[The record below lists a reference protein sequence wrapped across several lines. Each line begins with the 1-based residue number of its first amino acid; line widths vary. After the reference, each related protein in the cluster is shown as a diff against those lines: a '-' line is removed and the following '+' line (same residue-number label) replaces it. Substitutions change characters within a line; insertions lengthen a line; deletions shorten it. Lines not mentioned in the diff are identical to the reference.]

1 MKKPLIAFSIFVL
14 TSLGQIPGQGRG
26 ALRDQLVGTWR
37 LVSSTQ
43 RLIDGTTRPDPQT
56 GPHGQG
62 YLIYTDTGRVSAVV
76 ANPDRPRWQSMQTP
90 TSDDLRTA
98 FAGLVAYCGTFE
110 VNEAGKFVVH
120 HVEVDRMPN
129 ASGVDRKRFLAFS
142 GNQLILRAAPPL
154 PQGVTEMTI
163 VWEKVEK

>member
-1 MKKPLIAFSIFVL
+1 MKKLLAVLIFAL
-14 TSLGQIPGQGRG
+14 TALSHLSGQGRG
-26 ALRDQLVGTWR
+26 SLRDQLVGTWR

-62 YLIYTDTGRVSAVV
+62 YLIYTDAGRVSAVV
-76 ANPDRPRWQSMQTP
+76 ANSDRPRWQSMQTP

-98 FAGLVAYCGTFE
+98 FEGLVAYCGTFE
-110 VNEAGKFVVH
+110 VNEAAKFVVH
-120 HVEVDRMPN
+120 HVEVDRVPN
-129 ASGVDRKRFLAFS
+129 SSGVDRKRFLSFS

-154 PQGVTEMTI
+154 PQGVSEMTI
-163 VWEKVEK
+163 VWEKVGM